1 MTSLPLASTRS
12 EMNRSVGDL
21 GVGGCRPWDDPA
33 RFIVVP
39 AAYALALGLGLPA
52 NVAALAVFVRS
63 GRRLG
68 QALRLYLLNLALAD
82 VLFTLTLPLWLTY
95 YLGPAHWPFPEAACR
110 AAGAAYYVSTYAA
123 VAFAALISVCRCSS
137 VHRPGPKAAARPAL
151 RRRGP
156 ARAACAAAWLAG
168 LACAA
173 PSLAAPH
180 ALSPGPGGASRCLE
194 RGWARAGLAYTTVAF
209 FTAAFL
215 LVLAAYVSLARAL
228 AAPSGPGPARAGAH
242 RRAARTMVLGLL
254 LVFALCLA
262 PYHLLLAPWVTG
274 QEVAA
279 SREGGG
285 CRATSTLDVL
295 HTLSLAL
302 LSLNSCLDPLI
313 YCFSVRRFRRDCWAL
328 SCRLGVGAPGAH
340 SASLASS

>member
-1 MTSLPLASTRS
+1 
-12 EMNRSVGDL
+12 MNSSAGDL
-21 GVGGCRPWDDPA
+21 GVGGCSPWDDPA

-39 AAYALALGLGLPA
+39 AAYALALSLGLPA
-52 NVAALAVFVRS
+52 NLAALAVFVRS

-95 YLGPAHWPFPEAACR
+95 YLGPAHWPFPESACR

-123 VAFAALISVCRCSS
+123 VAFAALISVCRCRS
-137 VHRPGPKAAARPAL
+137 VRRPGPRAAARQAL

-173 PSLAAPH
+173 PSLAAPR
-180 ALSPGPGGASRCLE
+180 ALRPGPGGTARCLE
-194 RGWARAGLAYTTVAF
+194 RGWARAGLAYATVAF
-209 FTAAFL
+209 FAAAFL

-228 AAPSGPGPARAGAH
+228 AAPSGQAPGPAPASPH

-254 LVFALCLA
+254 LVFAVCLA
-262 PYHLLLAPWVTG
+262 PYHLLLAPWVAG
-274 QEVAA
+274 QEGVAG
-279 SREGGG
+279 RGDNG
-285 CRATSTLDVL
+285 CRAASTLDVL

-313 YCFSVRRFRRDCWAL
+313 YCFSVRRFRQDCWAL
-328 SCRLGVGAPGAH
+328 SCRPEAGAPGAH
-340 SASLASS
+340 AASLASSASS

>member
-1 MTSLPLASTRS
+1 
-12 EMNRSVGDL
+12 MNNSVGDL
-21 GVGGCRPWDDPA
+21 GTDACSPWDDPA

-39 AAYALALGLGLPA
+39 VAYALALGLGLPA
-52 NVAALAVFVRS
+52 NVAALTVFVRS
-63 GRRLG
+63 SGRLG

-95 YLGPAHWPFPEAACR
+95 YLGLAHWPFPEAACR

-123 VAFAALISVCRCSS
+123 VAFAVLISVCRCGS
-137 VHRPGPKAAARPAL
+137 VRGPGPSAAGRLAL

-156 ARAACAAAWLAG
+156 ARAACATAWLAG

-173 PSLAAPH
+173 PSVAAPH
-180 ALSPGPGGASRCLE
+180 ALLPGPGGSARCLE
-194 RGWARAGLAYTTVAF
+194 HGWARSGLAYATVAF
-209 FTAAFL
+209 FAAAFL
-215 LVLAAYVSLARAL
+215 LVLAAYVSLVRAL
-228 AAPSGPGPARAGAH
+228 ATPSGPGPAPAGPH

-262 PYHLLLAPWVTG
+262 PYHLLLAPWIAG
-274 QEVAA
+274 QESAVGDD
-279 SREGGG
+279 GGG
-285 CRATSTLDVL
+285 CRAASTLDVL

-313 YCFSVRRFRRDCWAL
+313 YCFSVRRFRQDCWAL
-328 SCRLGVGAPGAH
+328 SCRPGLGHCGTQGA
-340 SASLASS
+340 SFVST